1 MSYEHTEYWI
11 VDKNINQERT
21 KAQINEAGMWIKKGE
36 VVAFPTETV
45 YGLGANAFDEQAV
58 RKIFAAKGRPSDNPL
73 IVHIAERQ
81 QLDQLVTDV
90 SPQAERLIA
99 RFWPGPLTLIF
110 KKKTAVAPSVTAGL
124 DTVAVRMPDH
134 PVASALLQAAGVP
147 VAAPSANLSGKPSP
161 TSAAHVRH
169 DLDHKIA
176 GIVDGGKTGVGLE
189 STVLD
194 CSGQV
199 PVLYRPGGVT
209 REEIEAEIGPVSL
222 DLALHSEQ
230 ETPMSPGMKY
240 THYAPAGTLWLV
252 PDRSRI
258 TELVARSKAEGKRV
272 GVLTTI
278 ERQPDYQ
285 ADLVIA
291 CGKRSS
297 LATVAADLYESLRA
311 FDHAAVEVIYA
322 ETFPAEGVGIAI
334 MNRLE
339 KAAAGR
345 ML

>member
-1 MSYEHTEYWI
+1 MSYEHTKYWI

-90 SPQAERLIA
+90 SAQAEKLIA

-110 KKKTAVAPSVTAGL
+110 KKKAAVAPSVTAGL

-134 PVASALLQAAGVP
+134 PVASALLQASGVP

-161 TSAAHVRH
+161 TSAAHVRY

-209 REEIEAEIGPVSL
+209 KEEIEAEIGPINL
-222 DLALHSEQ
+222 DFALHSEQ

-258 TELVARSKAEGKRV
+258 PELIARTKAEGKRV

-278 ERQPDYQ
+278 EHQADYQ
-285 ADLVIA
+285 ADLVKA